1 MIALID
7 ADLVAF
13 RVAATCSSEEE
24 GVLDIALL
32 RCDKLM
38 QDIVDATDAT
48 HYKAFLTGRNNF
60 RKRINL
66 EYKANRKDTIPPI
79 YLQQCRDFLI
89 KEWNAEVSEGCEAD
103 DMLGEN
109 QDQEGYLITH
119 GGDDAFYKTVICT
132 LDKDLDMVPG
142 LHYNWVKNEIYT
154 VSPLEGLRHL
164 YKQALIG
171 DRSDNI
177 QGVAG
182 IGPVKAA
189 RIIDS
194 LETEEEMYE
203 TVRQLYQD
211 DERLCTNLQCL
222 YIWH

>member
-1 MIALID
+1 MRALVD
-7 ADLVAF
+7 CDLVAY
-13 RVAATCSSEEE
+13 RVAATCNSEEE
-24 GVLDIALL
+24 GVLETALL

-38 QDIVDATDAT
+38 QEITYASNSTE
-48 HYKAFLTGRNNF
+48 YKAFLTGKNNF
-60 RKRINL
+60 RKRINP
-66 EYKANRKDTIPPI
+66 EYKANRRDTVPPI

-89 KEWNAEVSEGCEAD
+89 SEWNAEVSEGCEAD
-103 DMLGEN
+103 DLLGINQTEN
-109 QDQEGYLITH
+109 SI
-119 GGDDAFYKTVICT
+119 ICT

-142 LHYNWVKNEIYT
+142 LHYNWVKNEIYN
-154 VSPLEGLRHL
+154 VSELEGLRNL
-164 YKQALIG
+164 YKQALVG

-189 RIIDS
+189 KIIDC
-194 LETEEEMYE
+194 LTTEEEMYE

-211 DERLCTNLQCL
+211 DKRLCLNLECL

>member
-7 ADLVAF
+7 CDLVAY
-13 RVAATCSSEEE
+13 RCAASCNTEEE
-24 GVLDIALL
+24 GALETALL

-38 QDIVDATDAT
+38 QEIVYAVSADS
-48 HYKAFLTGRNNF
+48 YRAFLTGKNNF
-60 RKRINL
+60 RKRINP
-66 EYKANRKDTIPPI
+66 EYKANRKDTVPPI

-89 KEWNAEVSEGCEAD
+89 TEWNAEVSEGCEAD

-109 QDQEGYLITH
+109 QTSETI
-119 GGDDAFYKTVICT
+119 ICT

-142 LHYNWVKNEIYT
+142 MHYNWVKATIYEVT
-154 VSPLEGLRHL
+154 TLEGIKHL

-189 RIIDS
+189 KLIDN

-203 TVRQLYQD
+203 VVSGLYD
-211 DERLCTNLQCL
+211 SKERLCMNLQCL